1 MSFLTR
7 LLGGGSSV
15 AAGGRADTEVV
26 RRIAARLERLGPDNA
41 RYVAAFAA
49 VLTRVAH
56 ADLRVTETE
65 SEAMKGALER
75 IAGLG
80 SEEADLAVEIAQT
93 LAADFGGTENYLATR
108 EFRAISDRTQ
118 RTQLLHSLYAVAA
131 ADGLISPE
139 ESAEIRRIAEELG
152 FAPEELTP
160 IRAQYREHLSEFKR
174 AT

>member
-1 MSFLTR
+1 MR
-7 LLGGGSSV
+7 LLSGGIDRTSFGD
-15 AAGGRADTEVV
+15 AADTEVV
-26 RRIAARLERLGPDNA
+26 RRIAARLERLQPGKA

-65 SEAMKGALER
+65 GDAMRRALER
-75 IAGLG
+75 TADLG
-80 SEEADLAVEIAQT
+80 PEEAELAVEIARTQ
-93 LAADFGGTENYLATR
+93 AADFGGTENYLATR
-108 EFRAISDRTQ
+108 EFRAISDRMQ

-131 ADGLISPE
+131 ADGLVSPE

-160 IRAQYREHLSEFKR
+160 IRARYRDHLSEFKR
-174 AT
+174 R

>member
-1 MSFLTR
+1 M
-7 LLGGGSSV
+7 GGQ
-15 AAGGRADTEVV
+15 ADTEVV
-26 RRIAARLERLGPDNA
+26 RRIASRLERLDSEKA

-56 ADLRVTETE
+56 ADLRITETE
-65 SEAMKGALER
+65 TGAMKDALER
-75 IAGLG
+75 VAGLG
-80 SEEADLAVEIAQT
+80 DEEADLAVEIART
-93 LAADFGGTENYLATR
+93 LASEFGGTENYLATR

-131 ADGLISPE
+131 ADELISPE